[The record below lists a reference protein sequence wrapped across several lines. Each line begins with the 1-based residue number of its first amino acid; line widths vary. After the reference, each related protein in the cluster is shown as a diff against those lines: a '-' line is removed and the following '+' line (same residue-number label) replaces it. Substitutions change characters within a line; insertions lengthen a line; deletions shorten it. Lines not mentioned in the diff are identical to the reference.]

1 MVAIERTH
9 NRYKAKKVSIQE
21 SMVIGY
27 PAMPVARQM
36 NRTTCHS
43 EGAKRLRNPK
53 IFRAKP
59 SGGNGVEGDL
69 FDALVRASL
78 TSDYP

>member
-36 NRTTCHS
+36 NR
-43 EGAKRLRNPK
+43 LPVIPK
-53 IFRAKP
+53 
-59 SGGNGVEGDL
+59 EQ
-69 FDALVRASL
+69 
-78 TSDYP
+78 SD